1 MTIHPIVDDEVP
13 SVVYMVGGVTVGS
26 IGGGNLVTAMI
37 WVGDGTAEGLRFHHL
52 FTCGGCTRVPCS
64 ARASACYQR
73 IDRCTGMVVNMN
85 SVNSLIT
92 TPCIGRAAFMFDYG
106 SIAEDTAMVLDIE
119 CSKRAMEMAYLS
131 DLCQVT

>member
-1 MTIHPIVDDEVP
+1 
-13 SVVYMVGGVTVGS
+13 
-26 IGGGNLVTAMI
+26 
-37 WVGDGTAEGLRFHHL
+37 
-52 FTCGGCTRVPCS
+52 
-64 ARASACYQR
+64 
-73 IDRCTGMVVNMN
+73 MVVNMN

-131 DLCQVT
+131 DFCQVT